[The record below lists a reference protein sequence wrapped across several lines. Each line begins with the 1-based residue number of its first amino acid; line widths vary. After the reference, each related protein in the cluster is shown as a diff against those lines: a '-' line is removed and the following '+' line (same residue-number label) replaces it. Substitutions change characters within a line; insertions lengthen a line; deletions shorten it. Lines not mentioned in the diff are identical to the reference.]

1 MIVIAS
7 IHQPSTST
15 LLLFDNV
22 LLLSQGS
29 PIYFGPPSNSIRY
42 FRALGHPPPTMMS
55 PAEFM
60 LELTNTDFS
69 RRFSL
74 ATMGYRLETLVSGW
88 EMSLERKL
96 LDDQL
101 VPRETKDEETP
112 DLPKNRSPRS
122 LPMQS
127 WILLQRMAV
136 VCHPLI
142 FVDIEIVS

>member
-1 MIVIAS
+1 MVVIAS

-15 LLLFDNV
+15 LMLFDNV
-22 LLLSQGS
+22 LLLSRGS
-29 PIYFGPPSNSIRY
+29 PVYFGPPSNSIRY
-42 FRALGHPPPTMMS
+42 FRALGQPPPTMMS

-101 VPRETKDEETP
+101 VPRENKNEEDVTQ
-112 DLPKNRSPRS
+112 LPKDRYSRS

-127 WILLQRMAV
+127 WIILQRMAV
-136 VCHPLI
+136 V
-142 FVDIEIVS
+142 